1 MHENRPGWRRRLG
14 RAVGVVVL
22 WSGTLVTAA
31 APAMAQVAA
40 DPSSAGLPGAELVTK
55 IINWLAWAALMA
67 CLGAVLYGAAMW
79 RGAARTAN
87 LSHAADGKQYVI
99 GGLIG
104 ALLAGLAPTA
114 INTFFSAGQ
123 AG

>member
-1 MHENRPGWRRRLG
+1 MYERDSGWKRLRR
-14 RAVGVVVL
+14 
-22 WSGTLVTAA
+22 TAGYVATTVALFVMSA
-31 APAMAQVAA
+31 APAYAETVSA
-40 DPSSAGLPGAELVTK
+40 DPSSAGLPGAELVSK

-79 RGAARTAN
+79 RGAGRAGNYA
-87 LSHAADGKQYVI
+87 HAADGKQYVI

-114 INTFFSAGQ
+114 INTFFSAGRS
-123 AG
+123 G